1 MKINIKLDEDFSYE
15 LSKLKR
21 TYGEELAHLN
31 GLSDSQLDYTDF
43 IDNFIDTE
51 TVADASVDA
60 NANVSNKSIVTL
72 LNEMAKPH
80 QKLLAY
86 NKIFYEMKKKYGLD
100 TAKEWLKEEWTGQL
114 YMHDAHHASYLHY
127 CWASSLQDLAE
138 KGLFFID
145 NFNAE
150 PPKHLGTFVDFVK
163 EFISFCANSSSGAV
177 GLPDLIVYMYYFW
190 DRDVKKD
197 YYTETPEK
205 YAKQQIQR
213 LIYALNQPF
222 LRGNIQS
229 AFTNTSIFDHP
240 YLEALFGG
248 MIFPDGALMYDEID
262 DIMDFQKLFMDTMHE
277 IREKNMMTY
286 PVNTISLLKD
296 KDGNF
301 VDKDFAKWACEQNM
315 KWCDSNFF
323 IDDSVTS
330 LSSCCRLSN
339 NVKDLYM
346 NSIGGTALKVGSEK
360 VNTINLARIAYEA
373 WEADSAHPK
382 ERYMEILANRITI
395 CLKALDTVRH
405 IIERNIEK
413 GLMKNFD
420 KGIVDMDKLYSTIGI
435 IGIYETLEKFGYVKQ
450 DDFGYTTY
458 TEDGLKFAEE
468 ILGFIHFVKDQFKAE
483 GHDYMINIE
492 AVPAESAAAKLMKK
506 DKIFYPEEKYDL
518 PLYANQW
525 IPLAVRTSIENK
537 IKISARIDEACTGGS
552 ICHINLDAPFHSFDI
567 AWDLLC
573 ELAKT
578 GVKYFAFCTR
588 ISACEH
594 NHAFYG
600 EVCPVCGG
608 PKVTTYQRIVG
619 FLTPVRTWS
628 EPRKEEF
635 YMRDWMKVE

>member
-1 MKINIKLDEDFSYE
+1 MKINIKLDPDFSYE
-15 LSKLKR
+15 LTKLKAK
-21 TYGEELAHLN
+21 YGEEFAKLN
-31 GLSDSQLDYTDF
+31 GLADEQLDYTDF
-43 IDNFIDTE
+43 IDNFIDTK

-60 NANVSNKSIVTL
+60 NANVNQKNVVTL
-72 LNEMAKPH
+72 LNEMGKPH
-80 QKLLAY
+80 QKLLSF
-86 NKIFYEMKKKYGLD
+86 NKIFYELKKKYGLD
-100 TAKEWLKEEWTGQL
+100 TAKQWLNEEWTGKL
-114 YMHDAHHASYLHY
+114 YLHDSHHASFIHY

-138 KGLFFID
+138 KGLYFIE
-145 NFNAE
+145 NFNYE
-150 PPKHLGTFVDFVK
+150 PPKHLSTFVDFVK

-177 GLPDLIVYMYYFW
+177 GLPDLLVYMYYFW
-190 DRDVKKD
+190 DRDIQKD
-197 YYTETPEK
+197 YYTESPEK

-213 LIYALNQPF
+213 FIYSVNQPF

-229 AFTNTSIFDHP
+229 AFTNSSIFDHP

-248 MIFPDGALMYDEID
+248 MQFPDGKFMIDEIEG
-262 DIMDFQKLFMDTMHE
+262 IMDFQKLFLTTMHE

-296 KDGNF
+296 KNGNF
-301 VDKDFAKWACEQNM
+301 VDRDFAEWACKENM

-360 VNTINLARIAYEA
+360 VNTINLARISYECGNN
-373 WEADSAHPK
+373 K
-382 ERYMEILANRITI
+382 EEYLHILKDRTLL
-395 CLKALDTVRH
+395 CLKVLDTVRH
-405 IIERNIEK
+405 IVQRNIEK

-420 KGIVDMDKLYSTIGI
+420 AGIVDMDKLYSTIGVL
-435 IGIYETLEKFGYVKQ
+435 GIYETLDKFGYVVK
-450 DDFGYTTY
+450 DKFGYATY
-458 TEDGLKFAEE
+458 TEEGIEFAEE
-468 ILGFIHFVKDQFKAE
+468 ILSTIHKVKEEFKQE
-483 GHDYMINIE
+483 HDYMINLE

-506 DKIFYPEEKYDL
+506 DKYFYPDEKYEL

-525 IPLAVRTSIENK
+525 IPLGVRTSIENK

-552 ICHINLDAPFHSFDI
+552 ISHINLDSPFQSFEV

-573 ELAKT
+573 ELSKQ

-594 NHAFYG
+594 NHGFYG
-600 EVCPVCGG
+600 DICPVCGK
-608 PKVTTYQRIVG
+608 PKVTTYQRINN
-619 FLTPVRTWS
+619 
-628 EPRKEEF
+628 
-635 YMRDWMKVE
+635 

>member
-1 MKINIKLDEDFSYE
+1 MKINIKLDNDFAYE

-21 TYGEELAHLN
+21 TYGEELAALN

-60 NANVSNKSIVTL
+60 NANVSNKSVVTL

-80 QKLLAY
+80 QKLLAF

-100 TAKEWLKEEWTGQL
+100 EAKKWLNLEWTGCL

-145 NFNAE
+145 NFNYE

-190 DRDVKKD
+190 DRDIRKD
-197 YYTETPEK
+197 YYTENPVK

-248 MIFPDGALMYDEID
+248 MTFPDGSLMYDEIEG
-262 DIMDFQKLFMDTMHE
+262 IMDFQKLFMDTMHE

-296 KDGNF
+296 ENGHF
-301 VDKDFAKWACEQNM
+301 VDEEFAKWACEQNM

-360 VNTINLARIAYEA
+360 VCTINLARIAYEA
-373 WEADSAHPK
+373 NKNKLIFYNLLE
-382 ERYMEILANRITI
+382 ERVNL

-405 IIERNIEK
+405 IIKRNIEK

-420 KGIVDMDKLYSTIGI
+420 KGIVELDKLYSTIGV
-435 IGIYETLEKFGYVKQ
+435 IGVYETLEKFGYVTK
-450 DDFGYTTY
+450 DDFGYTGY
-458 TEDGLKFAEE
+458 TDDGLKFAED
-468 ILGFIHFVKDQFKAE
+468 IFKFIHAVKDEFKKD
-483 GHDYMINIE
+483 HDYMINIE

-506 DKIFYPEEKYDL
+506 DKIFYPDEKYDL

-525 IPLAVRTSIENK
+525 IPLAVRTSIQNK
-537 IKISARIDEACTGGS
+537 IDISARLDEACTGGS
-552 ICHINLDAPFHSFDI
+552 ICHINIDSPFQSFDI

-573 ELAKT
+573 DLAKSN
-578 GVKYFAFCTR
+578 VKYFAFCTR

-600 EVCPVCGG
+600 EICPVCGG

-619 FLTPVRTWS
+619 FLTPVRSYS
-628 EPRKEEF
+628 EPRKEGF

>member
-1 MKINIKLDEDFSYE
+1 MKINIKLDPDFSYE
-15 LSKLKR
+15 LTKLKAK
-21 TYGEELAHLN
+21 YGEDFAKLN
-31 GLSDSQLDYTDF
+31 GLADEQLDYTDF
-43 IDNFIDTE
+43 IDNFIDTK

-60 NANVSNKSIVTL
+60 NANVNQKNVVTL
-72 LNEMAKPH
+72 LNEMGKPH
-80 QKLLAY
+80 QKLLSF
-86 NKIFYEMKKKYGLD
+86 NKIFYELKKKYGLD
-100 TAKEWLKEEWTGQL
+100 TAKQWLNDEWVGKFYL
-114 YMHDAHHASYLHY
+114 HDSHHASFLHY

-138 KGLFFID
+138 KGLYFIE
-145 NFNAE
+145 NFNYE
-150 PPKHLGTFVDFVK
+150 PPKHLSTFVDFVK

-177 GLPDLIVYMYYFW
+177 GLPDLLVYMYYFW
-190 DRDVKKD
+190 DRDIQKD
-197 YYTETPEK
+197 YYTESPEK

-213 LIYALNQPF
+213 FIYSVNQPF

-229 AFTNTSIFDHP
+229 AFTNSSIFDHP

-248 MIFPDGALMYDEID
+248 MQFPDGKFMIDEIEG
-262 DIMDFQKLFMDTMHE
+262 IMDFQKLFLTTMHE

-296 KDGNF
+296 KNGNF
-301 VDKDFAKWACEQNM
+301 VDREFAEWACKENM

-360 VNTINLARIAYEA
+360 VNTINLARISYECGN
-373 WEADSAHPK
+373 SK
-382 ERYMEILANRITI
+382 EEYLHILKNRTLL
-395 CLKALDTVRH
+395 CLEVLDTIRH
-405 IIERNIEK
+405 IVQRNIEK

-420 KGIVDMDKLYSTIGI
+420 AGIVDMDKLYSTIGVL
-435 IGIYETLEKFGYVKQ
+435 GIYETLDKFGYVVK
-450 DDFGYTTY
+450 DKFGYATY
-458 TEDGLKFAEE
+458 TEEGIEFAEE
-468 ILGFIHFVKDQFKAE
+468 ILSTIHKVKEDFKQE
-483 GHDYMINIE
+483 HDYMINLE

-506 DKIFYPEEKYDL
+506 DKYFYPDEKYEL

-525 IPLAVRTSIENK
+525 IPLGVRTSIENK

-552 ICHINLDAPFHSFDI
+552 ISHINLDSPFQSFEV

-573 ELAKT
+573 ELSKQ

-594 NHAFYG
+594 NHGFYG
-600 EVCPVCGG
+600 DICPVCGK
-608 PKVTTYQRIVG
+608 PKITTYQRINN
-619 FLTPVRTWS
+619 
-628 EPRKEEF
+628 
-635 YMRDWMKVE
+635 

>member
-1 MKINIKLDEDFSYE
+1 MKINIKLDPDFSYE
-15 LSKLKR
+15 LTKLKSV
-21 TYGEELAHLN
+21 YGEEFAKLN
-31 GLSDSQLDYTDF
+31 GLADEQLDYTDF
-43 IDNFIDTE
+43 IDNFIDTKI
-51 TVADASVDA
+51 VADASVDA
-60 NANVSNKSIVTL
+60 NANVNQKSVVTL

-80 QKLLAY
+80 QKLLSY
-86 NKIFYEMKKKYGLD
+86 NKIFYELKKKYGVD
-100 TAKEWLKEEWTGQL
+100 IAKDWLNEEWTGKL
-114 YMHDAHHASYLHY
+114 YLHDAHHASFLHY

-138 KGLFFID
+138 KGLFFIE
-145 NFNAE
+145 NFNHE

-163 EFISFCANSSSGAV
+163 EYISYAANSSSGAV
-177 GLPDLIVYMYYFW
+177 GLPDLLVYMYYFW
-190 DRDVKKD
+190 DRDIQKD
-197 YYTETPEK
+197 YYTETPIK
-205 YAKQQIQR
+205 YAKQHIQR
-213 LIYALNQPF
+213 FIYAVNQPF
-222 LRGNIQS
+222 LRGSIQS

-248 MIFPDGALMYDEID
+248 MQFPDGKYMIDEIEG
-262 DIMDFQKLFMDTMHE
+262 IMEFQKLFMTTMHE
-277 IREKNMMTY
+277 IREINIMTY

-296 KDGNF
+296 ANGNF
-301 VDKDFAKWACEQNM
+301 VDREFAEWVCRENM

-373 WEADSAHPK
+373 DGDKEEYIRILK
-382 ERYMEILANRITI
+382 ERTLL
-395 CLKALDTVRH
+395 CLFALDTVRH
-405 IIERNIEK
+405 IVTRNIEK

-420 KGIVDMDKLYSTIGI
+420 TGIVEMDKLYSTIGVL
-435 IGIYETLEKFGYVKQ
+435 GIYETLDKFGFTREDKFGYCE
-450 DDFGYTTY
+450 Y
-458 TEDGLKFAEE
+458 TEEGLEFAEQ
-468 ILGFIHFVKDQFKAE
+468 ILSTIHEVKEEFKKN
-483 GHDYMINIE
+483 HDYMINLE

-506 DKIFYPEEKYDL
+506 DKFFFPNEKYEL

-525 IPLAVRTSIENK
+525 IPLAVHTSIENK

-552 ICHINLDAPFHSFDI
+552 ISHINIDSPFQSFEV

-573 ELAKT
+573 ELAKQ

-594 NHAFYG
+594 NHGFYG
-600 EVCPVCGG
+600 EICPICGK

-619 FLTPVRTWS
+619 FLTPVRTYS
-628 EPRKEEF
+628 KERKEEF
-635 YMRDWMKVE
+635 YKRDWMKVE

>member
-21 TYGEELAHLN
+21 TYGEDLAALN

-80 QKLLAY
+80 QKLLAF
-86 NKIFYEMKKKYGLD
+86 NKIFYEMKKKYGLE
-100 TAKEWLKEEWTGQL
+100 TAKEWLRSEWSGEL

-138 KGLFFID
+138 KGLYFID

-248 MIFPDGALMYDEID
+248 MIFPDGAMMIDEIEE
-262 DIMDFQKLFMDTMHE
+262 ICSFQKLFMNTMHE

-296 KDGNF
+296 KEGNF
-301 VDKDFAKWACEQNM
+301 VDEDFAKWACEQNM

-360 VNTINLARIAYEA
+360 VCTINLARIAYEA
-373 WEADSAHPK
+373 EDRNNEK
-382 ERYMEILANRITI
+382 LFFFDILNERVLL

-420 KGIVDMDKLYSTIGI
+420 KGIVEMDKLYSTIGI
-435 IGIYETLEKFGYVKQ
+435 IGIYETLDKFGYVRK

-458 TEDGLKFAEE
+458 TEEGLIFAEE
-468 ILGFIHFVKDQFKAE
+468 ILKRIHQIKDEFKKD
-483 GHDYMINIE
+483 HNYMINIE

-506 DKIFYPEEKYDL
+506 DKIFYPNEKYEL

-567 AWDLLC
+567 AWDLLR
-573 ELAKT
+573 ELAKS

-600 EVCPVCGG
+600 EICPVCGG
-608 PKVTTYQRIVG
+608 HKVTTYQRIVG

>member
-1 MKINIKLDEDFSYE
+1 MKINIKLDNDFAYE

-21 TYGEELAHLN
+21 TYGEELAALN

-60 NANVSNKSIVTL
+60 NANVSNKSVVTL

-80 QKLLAY
+80 QKLLAF

-100 TAKEWLKEEWTGQL
+100 EAKKWLNLEWTGCL

-145 NFNAE
+145 NFNYE
-150 PPKHLGTFVDFVK
+150 PPKHLETFVDFVK

-190 DRDVKKD
+190 DRDIRKD
-197 YYTETPEK
+197 YYTENPVK

-213 LIYALNQPF
+213 LIYGLNQP
-222 LRGNIQS
+222 LMRGNIQS

-248 MIFPDGALMYDEID
+248 MTFPDGSLMYDEIEG
-262 DIMDFQKLFMDTMHE
+262 IMDFQKLFMDTMHE

-296 KDGNF
+296 KDGRF
-301 VDKDFAKWACEQNM
+301 VDEEFAKWACEQNM

-360 VNTINLARIAYEA
+360 VCTINLARIAYEA
-373 WEADSAHPK
+373 NKNKLIFYNLLE
-382 ERYMEILANRITI
+382 EQVNL

-405 IIERNIEK
+405 IIKRNIEK

-420 KGIVDMDKLYSTIGI
+420 KGIVELDKLYSTIGV
-435 IGIYETLEKFGYVKQ
+435 IGVYETLEKFGYVTK
-450 DDFGYTTY
+450 DDFGYTGY
-458 TEDGLKFAEE
+458 TDDGLKFAED
-468 ILGFIHFVKDQFKAE
+468 IFKFIHAVKDEFKKD
-483 GHDYMINIE
+483 HDYMINIE

-506 DKIFYPEEKYDL
+506 DKIFYPDEQYDL

-525 IPLAVRTSIENK
+525 IPLAVRTSIQNK
-537 IKISARIDEACTGGS
+537 IDISARLDEACTGGS
-552 ICHINLDAPFHSFDI
+552 ICHINIDSPFQSFDI

-573 ELAKT
+573 DLAKSN
-578 GVKYFAFCTR
+578 VKYFAFCTR
-588 ISACEH
+588 ISTCEH

-600 EVCPVCGG
+600 EICPVCGG

-619 FLTPVRTWS
+619 FLTPVRSYS

>member
-1 MKINIKLDEDFSYE
+1 MKINIKLDPDFSYE
-15 LSKLKR
+15 LTKLKAK
-21 TYGEELAHLN
+21 YGEEFAKLN
-31 GLSDSQLDYTDF
+31 GLADEQLDYTDF
-43 IDNFIDTE
+43 IDNFIDTK

-60 NANVSNKSIVTL
+60 NANVNQKNVVTL
-72 LNEMAKPH
+72 LNEMGKPH
-80 QKLLAY
+80 QKLLSF
-86 NKIFYEMKKKYGLD
+86 NKIFYELKKKYGLD
-100 TAKEWLKEEWTGQL
+100 TAKQWLNDEWTGKFYL
-114 YMHDAHHASYLHY
+114 HDSHHASFIHY

-138 KGLFFID
+138 KGLYFIE
-145 NFNAE
+145 NFNYE
-150 PPKHLGTFVDFVK
+150 PPKHLSTFVDFVK

-177 GLPDLIVYMYYFW
+177 GLPDLLVYMYYFW
-190 DRDVKKD
+190 DRDIQKD
-197 YYTETPEK
+197 YYTESPEK

-213 LIYALNQPF
+213 FIYSVNQPF

-229 AFTNTSIFDHP
+229 AFTNSSIFDHP

-248 MIFPDGALMYDEID
+248 MQFPDGKFMIDEIEG
-262 DIMDFQKLFMDTMHE
+262 IMDFQKLFLTTMHE

-296 KDGNF
+296 KNGNF
-301 VDKDFAKWACEQNM
+301 VDREFAEWACKENM

-360 VNTINLARIAYEA
+360 VNTINLARISYECGN
-373 WEADSAHPK
+373 SK
-382 ERYMEILANRITI
+382 EEYLHILKDRTLL
-395 CLKALDTVRH
+395 CLEVLDTIRH
-405 IIERNIEK
+405 IVQRNIEK

-420 KGIVDMDKLYSTIGI
+420 AGIVDMDKLYSTIGVL
-435 IGIYETLEKFGYVKQ
+435 GIYETLDKFGYVVK
-450 DDFGYTTY
+450 DKFGYATY
-458 TEDGLKFAEE
+458 TEEGIEFAEE
-468 ILGFIHFVKDQFKAE
+468 ILSTIHKVKEDFKQK
-483 GHDYMINIE
+483 HDYMINLE

-506 DKIFYPEEKYDL
+506 DKYFYPDEKYEL

-525 IPLAVRTSIENK
+525 IPLGVRTSIENK

-552 ICHINLDAPFHSFDI
+552 ISHINLDSPFQSFEV

-573 ELAKT
+573 ELSKQ

-594 NHAFYG
+594 NHGFYG
-600 EVCPVCGG
+600 DICPVCGK
-608 PKVTTYQRIVG
+608 PKVTTYQRINN
-619 FLTPVRTWS
+619 
-628 EPRKEEF
+628 
-635 YMRDWMKVE
+635 

>member
-1 MKINIKLDEDFSYE
+1 MKINIKLDPDFSYE
-15 LSKLKR
+15 LTKLKAK
-21 TYGEELAHLN
+21 YGEEFAKLN
-31 GLSDSQLDYTDF
+31 GLADEQLDYTDF
-43 IDNFIDTE
+43 IDNFIDTK

-60 NANVSNKSIVTL
+60 NANVNQKNVVTL
-72 LNEMAKPH
+72 LNEMGKPH
-80 QKLLAY
+80 QKLLSF
-86 NKIFYEMKKKYGLD
+86 NKIFYELKKKYGLD
-100 TAKEWLKEEWTGQL
+100 TAKQWLNDEWTGKFYL
-114 YMHDAHHASYLHY
+114 HDSHHASFIHY

-138 KGLFFID
+138 KGLYFIE
-145 NFNAE
+145 NFNYE
-150 PPKHLGTFVDFVK
+150 PPKHLSTFVDFVK

-177 GLPDLIVYMYYFW
+177 GLPDLLVYMYYFW
-190 DRDVKKD
+190 DRDIQKD
-197 YYTETPEK
+197 YYTESPEK

-213 LIYALNQPF
+213 FIYSVNQPF

-229 AFTNTSIFDHP
+229 AFTNSSIFDHP

-248 MIFPDGALMYDEID
+248 MQFPDGKFMIDEIEG
-262 DIMDFQKLFMDTMHE
+262 IMDFQKLFLTTMHE

-296 KDGNF
+296 KNGNF
-301 VDKDFAKWACEQNM
+301 VDREFAEWACKENM

-360 VNTINLARIAYEA
+360 VNTINLARISYECGN
-373 WEADSAHPK
+373 SK
-382 ERYMEILANRITI
+382 EEYLRILKDRTLL
-395 CLKALDTVRH
+395 CLEVLDTIRH
-405 IIERNIEK
+405 IVQRNIEK

-420 KGIVDMDKLYSTIGI
+420 AGIVDMDKLYSTIGVL
-435 IGIYETLEKFGYVKQ
+435 GIYETLDKFGYVIK
-450 DDFGYTTY
+450 DKFGYATY
-458 TEDGLKFAEE
+458 TEEGIEFAEE
-468 ILGFIHFVKDQFKAE
+468 ILSTIHKVKEDFKQE
-483 GHDYMINIE
+483 HDYMINLE

-506 DKIFYPEEKYDL
+506 DKYFYPDEKYEL

-525 IPLAVRTSIENK
+525 IPLGVRTSIENK

-552 ICHINLDAPFHSFDI
+552 ISHINLDSPFQSFEV

-573 ELAKT
+573 ELSKQ

-594 NHAFYG
+594 NHGFYG
-600 EVCPVCGG
+600 DICPVCGK

-619 FLTPVRTWS
+619 FLTPVRS
-628 EPRKEEF
+628 YSKERKEEF
-635 YMRDWMKVE
+635 YKRDWMKVE

>member
-21 TYGEELAHLN
+21 TYGEDLAALN

-80 QKLLAY
+80 QKLLAF

-100 TAKEWLKEEWTGQL
+100 RAKEWLRSEWSGEL

-197 YYTETPEK
+197 YYTETPVK

-248 MIFPDGALMYDEID
+248 MIFPDGKLMYDEIE
-262 DIMDFQKLFMDTMHE
+262 DIMEFQKLFMITMHE

-296 KDGNF
+296 ADGNF
-301 VDKDFAKWACEQNM
+301 VDEDFAKWACEQNM

-373 WEADSAHPK
+373 EGNRQKYFDILS
-382 ERYMEILANRITI
+382 ERVMI
-395 CLKALDTVRH
+395 CLEALDIVRH

-413 GLMKNFD
+413 GLMKNFE
-420 KGIVDMDKLYSTIGI
+420 KGIVEMDKLYSTIGI
-435 IGIYETLEKFGYVKQ
+435 IGIYETLDKFGYVRK

-458 TEDGLKFAEE
+458 TDEGLIFAEE
-468 ILGFIHFVKDQFKAE
+468 ILRRIHQIKDEFKMD
-483 GHDYMINIE
+483 HDYMINIE
-492 AVPAESAAAKLMKK
+492 AVPAESAAVKLMKK
-506 DKIFYPEEKYDL
+506 DKIFYPEEKYEL

-525 IPLAVRTSIENK
+525 IPLAVRTSIDNK
-537 IKISARIDEACTGGS
+537 IRISSRIDEACTGGS
-552 ICHINLDAPFHSFDI
+552 ICHINLDSPFQSFDI
-567 AWDLLC
+567 AWDLLR
-573 ELAKT
+573 ELAKS

-588 ISACEH
+588 ISACSR

-600 EVCPVCGG
+600 EICPVCGG
-608 PKVTTYQRIVG
+608 KKVTTYQRIVG

>member
-1 MKINIKLDEDFSYE
+1 MKINIKLDPDFSYE
-15 LSKLKR
+15 FTKLKSI
-21 TYGEELAHLN
+21 YGEDLAALN

-60 NANVSNKSIVTL
+60 NANVSNKSVVTL

-80 QKLLAY
+80 QKLLAF
-86 NKIFYEMKKKYGLD
+86 NKIFYEMKKKYGLE
-100 TAKEWLKEEWTGQL
+100 TARHWLETEWIGAL

-138 KGLFFID
+138 KGLYFID

-177 GLPDLIVYMYYFW
+177 GLPDLIIYMYYFW
-190 DRDVKKD
+190 DRDIQKD
-197 YYTETPEK
+197 YYTETPVK

-248 MIFPDGALMYDEID
+248 MTFPDGKLMYDEIEE
-262 DIMDFQKLFMDTMHE
+262 IMNFQKLFMETMHE

-296 KDGNF
+296 ENGNF
-301 VDKDFAKWACEQNM
+301 VDEPFAEWACEQNM

-360 VNTINLARIAYEA
+360 VNTINLAMIAYESKG
-373 WEADSAHPK
+373 EKDK
-382 ERYMEILANRITI
+382 YFDILKDRVEI
-395 CLKALDTVRH
+395 CLKALDVVRH
-405 IIERNIEK
+405 IIQRNIEK

-420 KGIVDMDKLYSTIGI
+420 KGIVEMDKLYSTIGI
-435 IGIYETLEKFGYVKQ
+435 IGIYETLEKFGYVKK

-458 TEDGLKFAEE
+458 TEEGLTFAEE
-468 ILGFIHFVKDQFKAE
+468 ILKFIHKMKDEFKKDQAV
-483 GHDYMINIE
+483 DYMINIE
-492 AVPAESAAAKLMKK
+492 AVPAESAAAKLMQKN
-506 DKIFYPEEKYDL
+506 KILFPDEKYDL

-525 IPLAVRTSIENK
+525 IPLAVRTSIQNK
-537 IKISARIDEACTGGS
+537 IDISARLDEACTGGS
-552 ICHINLDAPFHSFDI
+552 ICHINIDSPFQSFDI
-567 AWDLLC
+567 AWDLLRD
-573 ELAKT
+573 LAKS

-588 ISACEH
+588 ISACKH
-594 NHAFYG
+594 NHGFYG
-600 EVCPVCGG
+600 ETCPVCGEK
-608 PKVTTYQRIVG
+608 KVTTYQRIVG
-619 FLTPVRTWS
+619 FLTPVRSYS

>member
-1 MKINIKLDEDFSYE
+1 MKINIKLDNNFAYE

-21 TYGEELAHLN
+21 TYGEELAALN

-51 TVADASVDA
+51 TVAYASVDA
-60 NANVSNKSIVTL
+60 NANVSNKSVVTL

-80 QKLLAY
+80 QKLLAF

-100 TAKEWLKEEWTGQL
+100 EAKKWLNLEWTGCL

-145 NFNAE
+145 NFNYE

-190 DRDVKKD
+190 DRDIRKD
-197 YYTETPEK
+197 YYTENPIK

-248 MIFPDGALMYDEID
+248 MVFPDGSLMYDEIEG
-262 DIMDFQKLFMDTMHE
+262 IMDFQKLFMDTMHE

-296 KDGNF
+296 KDGHF
-301 VDKDFAKWACEQNM
+301 VDEEFAKWACEQNM

-360 VNTINLARIAYEA
+360 VCTINLARIAYEA
-373 WEADSAHPK
+373 NKNKLIFYNLLE
-382 ERYMEILANRITI
+382 ERVNL

-405 IIERNIEK
+405 IIKRNIEK

-420 KGIVDMDKLYSTIGI
+420 KGIVELDKLYSTIGV
-435 IGIYETLEKFGYVKQ
+435 IGVYETLEKFGYVTK
-450 DDFGYTTY
+450 DDFGYTGY
-458 TEDGLKFAEE
+458 TDDGLKFAED
-468 ILGFIHFVKDQFKAE
+468 IFKFIHAVKDEFKKD
-483 GHDYMINIE
+483 HDYMINIE
-492 AVPAESAAAKLMKK
+492 AVPAESAAAKLMRK
-506 DKIFYPEEKYDL
+506 DKIFYPDEKYDL

-537 IKISARIDEACTGGS
+537 IDISARLDEACTGGS
-552 ICHINLDAPFHSFDI
+552 ICHINIDSPFQSFDI

-573 ELAKT
+573 DLAKSN
-578 GVKYFAFCTR
+578 VKYFAFCTR

-600 EVCPVCGG
+600 EICPVCGG

-619 FLTPVRTWS
+619 FLTPVRSYS

>member
-1 MKINIKLDEDFSYE
+1 MKINIKLDNDFAYE

-21 TYGEELAHLN
+21 TYGEELAALN

-60 NANVSNKSIVTL
+60 NANVSNKSVVTL

-80 QKLLAY
+80 QKLLAF

-100 TAKEWLKEEWTGQL
+100 EAKKWLNLEWTGCL

-145 NFNAE
+145 NFNYE

-190 DRDVKKD
+190 DRDIRKD
-197 YYTETPEK
+197 YYTETPVK

-248 MIFPDGALMYDEID
+248 MTFPDGSLMYDEIEG
-262 DIMDFQKLFMDTMHE
+262 IMDFQKLFMDTMHE

-296 KDGNF
+296 KDGHF
-301 VDKDFAKWACEQNM
+301 VDEEFAKWACEQNM

-360 VNTINLARIAYEA
+360 VCTINLARIAYEA
-373 WEADSAHPK
+373 NKNKLIFYNLLE
-382 ERYMEILANRITI
+382 ERVNL

-405 IIERNIEK
+405 IIKRNIEK

-420 KGIVDMDKLYSTIGI
+420 KGIVELDKLYSTIGV
-435 IGIYETLEKFGYVKQ
+435 IGVYETLEKFGYVTK
-450 DDFGYTTY
+450 DDFGYTGY
-458 TEDGLKFAEE
+458 TDDGLKFAED
-468 ILGFIHFVKDQFKAE
+468 IFKFIHAVKDEFKKD
-483 GHDYMINIE
+483 HNYMINIE
-492 AVPAESAAAKLMKK
+492 AVPAESAAAKLMRK
-506 DKIFYPEEKYDL
+506 DKIFYPDEKYDL

-525 IPLAVRTSIENK
+525 IPLAVRTSIQNK
-537 IKISARIDEACTGGS
+537 IDISARLDEACTGGS
-552 ICHINLDAPFHSFDI
+552 ICHINIDSPFQSFDI

-573 ELAKT
+573 DLAKSN
-578 GVKYFAFCTR
+578 VKYFGWF
-588 ISACEH
+588 SDS
-594 NHAFYG
+594 G
-600 EVCPVCGG
+600 
-608 PKVTTYQRIVG
+608 QIV
-619 FLTPVRTWS
+619 
-628 EPRKEEF
+628 
-635 YMRDWMKVE
+635 

>member
-21 TYGEELAHLN
+21 TYGEDLAALN

-80 QKLLAY
+80 QKLLAF

-100 TAKEWLKEEWTGQL
+100 RAKEWLRSEWSGEL

-197 YYTETPEK
+197 YYTETPVK

-248 MIFPDGALMYDEID
+248 MIFPDGKLMYDEIE
-262 DIMDFQKLFMDTMHE
+262 DIMEFQKLFIITMHE

-296 KDGNF
+296 ADGNF
-301 VDKDFAKWACEQNM
+301 VDEDFAKWACEQNM

-373 WEADSAHPK
+373 EGNRQKYFDILS
-382 ERYMEILANRITI
+382 ERVMI
-395 CLKALDTVRH
+395 CLEALDIVRH

-413 GLMKNFD
+413 GLMKNFE
-420 KGIVDMDKLYSTIGI
+420 KGIVEMDKLYSTIGI
-435 IGIYETLEKFGYVKQ
+435 IGIYETLDKFGYVRK

-458 TEDGLKFAEE
+458 TDEGLIFAEE
-468 ILGFIHFVKDQFKAE
+468 ILRRIHQIKDEFKMD
-483 GHDYMINIE
+483 HDYMINIE

-506 DKIFYPEEKYDL
+506 DKIFYPEEKYEL

-525 IPLAVRTSIENK
+525 IPLAVRTSIDNK
-537 IKISARIDEACTGGS
+537 IRISARIDEACTGGS
-552 ICHINLDAPFHSFDI
+552 ICHINLDSPFQSFDI
-567 AWDLLC
+567 AWDLLR
-573 ELAKT
+573 ELAKS

-588 ISACEH
+588 ISACSH

-600 EVCPVCGG
+600 EICPVCGG
-608 PKVTTYQRIVG
+608 KKVTTYQRIVG

>member
-1 MKINIKLDEDFSYE
+1 MKINIKLDSDFSYE
-15 LSKLKR
+15 LTKLKSV
-21 TYGEELAHLN
+21 YGEKLAHLN

-60 NANVSNKSIVTL
+60 NANVSNKSVVTL

-80 QKLLAY
+80 QKLLAF
-86 NKIFYEMKKKYGLD
+86 NKIFYEMKKKYGLE
-100 TAKEWLKEEWTGQL
+100 TAKHWLELEWTGAL

-145 NFNAE
+145 NFNYE

-190 DRDVKKD
+190 DRDIQKD
-197 YYTETPEK
+197 YYTETPIK

-248 MIFPDGALMYDEID
+248 MIFPDGKLMYDEIEE
-262 DIMDFQKLFMDTMHE
+262 IMEFQKLFMTTMHE

-296 KDGNF
+296 EKGNF
-301 VDKDFAKWACEQNM
+301 VDRDFARWACEETM

-360 VNTINLARIAYEA
+360 VCTVNLARVAYESKGD
-373 WEADSAHPK
+373 ADLFFD
-382 ERYMEILANRITI
+382 ILEDRVYT
-395 CLKALDTVRH
+395 CLKALDIVRH
-405 IIERNIEK
+405 IIQRNIEK

-435 IGIYETLEKFGYVKQ
+435 IGIYEVLEKFNCVTV
-450 DDFGYTTY
+450 DDFGYTGY
-458 TEDGLKFAEE
+458 TEDGLIFAEN
-468 ILGFIHFVKDQFKAE
+468 IMQAIHEYKDNFKDVFAE
-483 GHDYMINIE
+483 YMINIE
-492 AVPAESAAAKLMKK
+492 AVPAESAAAKLMRK
-506 DKIFYPEEKYDL
+506 DMIFFPDEKYDL

-525 IPLAVRTSIENK
+525 IPLAVRTSIQNK
-537 IKISARIDEACTGGS
+537 IDISARLDEACTGGS
-552 ICHINLDAPFHSFDI
+552 ICHINIDSPFQSFDI

-573 ELAKT
+573 DLAHS

-600 EVCPVCGG
+600 EVCPVCGK

-619 FLTPVRTWS
+619 FLTPVRSYS

>member
-1 MKINIKLDEDFSYE
+1 MKINIKLDPDFSYE
-15 LSKLKR
+15 LTKLKAK
-21 TYGEELAHLN
+21 YGEEFAKLN
-31 GLSDSQLDYTDF
+31 GLADEQLDYTDF
-43 IDNFIDTE
+43 IDNFIDTK

-60 NANVSNKSIVTL
+60 NANVNQKNVVTL
-72 LNEMAKPH
+72 LNEMGKPH
-80 QKLLAY
+80 QKLLSF
-86 NKIFYEMKKKYGLD
+86 NKIFYELKKKYGLD
-100 TAKEWLKEEWTGQL
+100 IAKQWLNEEWTGKL
-114 YMHDAHHASYLHY
+114 YLHDSHHASFLHY

-138 KGLFFID
+138 KGLYFIE
-145 NFNAE
+145 NFNYE
-150 PPKHLGTFVDFVK
+150 PPKHLSTFVDFVK

-177 GLPDLIVYMYYFW
+177 GLPDLLVYMYYFW
-190 DRDVKKD
+190 DRDIQKD
-197 YYTETPEK
+197 YYTESPEK

-213 LIYALNQPF
+213 FIYSVNQPF

-229 AFTNTSIFDHP
+229 AFTNSSIFDHP

-248 MIFPDGALMYDEID
+248 MQFPDGKFMIDEIEG
-262 DIMDFQKLFMDTMHE
+262 IMDFQKLFLTTMHE

-296 KDGNF
+296 KNGNF
-301 VDKDFAKWACEQNM
+301 VDREFAEWACKENM

-360 VNTINLARIAYEA
+360 VNTINLARISYECGN
-373 WEADSAHPK
+373 SK
-382 ERYMEILANRITI
+382 EEYLHILKDRTLL
-395 CLKALDTVRH
+395 CLEVLDTIRH
-405 IIERNIEK
+405 IVQRNIEK

-420 KGIVDMDKLYSTIGI
+420 AGIVDMDKLYSTIGVL
-435 IGIYETLEKFGYVKQ
+435 GIYETLDKFGYVVK
-450 DDFGYTTY
+450 DKFGYATY
-458 TEDGLKFAEE
+458 TEEGIEFAEE
-468 ILGFIHFVKDQFKAE
+468 ILSTIHKVKEDFKQE
-483 GHDYMINIE
+483 HNYMINLE
-492 AVPAESAAAKLMKK
+492 AVPAESAAAKLMMK
-506 DKIFYPEEKYDL
+506 DKYFYPDEKYEL

-525 IPLAVRTSIENK
+525 IPLGVRTSIENK

-552 ICHINLDAPFHSFDI
+552 ISHINLDSPFQSFEV

-573 ELAKT
+573 ELSKQ

-594 NHAFYG
+594 NHGFYG
-600 EVCPVCGG
+600 DICPVCGK

-619 FLTPVRTWS
+619 FLTPVRS
-628 EPRKEEF
+628 YSKERKEEF
-635 YMRDWMKVE
+635 YKRDWMKVE

>member
-15 LSKLKR
+15 LTKLKR
-21 TYGEELAHLN
+21 EYGEELSALN
-31 GLSDSQLDYTDF
+31 GLADSQLDYTDF

-51 TVADASVDA
+51 TVADASVDS
-60 NANVSNKSIVTL
+60 NANVSNKSVVTL
-72 LNEMAKPH
+72 LSEMAKPH
-80 QKLLAY
+80 QKLLAF
-86 NKIFYEMKKKYGLD
+86 NKIFYEMKKKYGVE
-100 TAKEWLKEEWTGQL
+100 TAREWLRSEWVGEL

-138 KGLFFID
+138 RGLFFID

-177 GLPDLIVYMYYFW
+177 GMPDLIVYMYYFW
-190 DRDVKKD
+190 ERDIQNK
-197 YYTETPEK
+197 YYTETPIK

-248 MIFPDGALMYDEID
+248 MIFPDGSLMYDEIEG
-262 DIMDFQKLFMDTMHE
+262 IMDFQKLFMETMHE

-301 VDKDFAKWACEQNM
+301 VDREFAKWACEQNM

-360 VNTINLARIAYEA
+360 VNTINLARISYEA
-373 WEADSAHPK
+373 ETK
-382 ERYMEILANRITI
+382 EQYIDILRGRVQL

-405 IIERNIEK
+405 IIQRNIEK

-420 KGIVDMDKLYSTIGI
+420 KGIVELDKLYSTIGI
-435 IGIYETLEKFGYVKQ
+435 IGIYETLDKFGCVRK
-450 DDFGYTTY
+450 DAFGYTTY
-458 TEDGLKFAEE
+458 TEEGLEFAEE
-468 ILGFIHFVKDQFKAE
+468 ILKAIHEEKDIFKQD
-483 GHDYMINIE
+483 HDYMINIE
-492 AVPAESAAAKLMKK
+492 AVPAESAAAKLMRK
-506 DKIFYPEEKYDL
+506 DKIFFPDEKYEL

-552 ICHINLDAPFHSFDI
+552 ICHINLDAPFQSFDI

-573 ELAKT
+573 ELAKQ

-588 ISACEH
+588 ISACAH
-594 NHAFYG
+594 NHGFYG
-600 EVCPVCGG
+600 EICPVCGEH
-608 PKVTTYQRIVG
+608 KVTTYQRIVG
-619 FLTPVRTWS
+619 FLTPVRSYS